1 MEVSNLPSVSEDFT
15 SEELHRKLQD
25 LALENAGSVEK
36 VSIAQGTALV
46 KFPSAGQANEFKR
59 RYVNY
64 RINGRPINIHNHYN
78 FHGRTRSRSRGG
90 SGGVRRSSS
99 HMRIRT
105 LSGMKV
111 PLLSVMS
118 ISRQTLKARIKI

>member
-1 MEVSNLPSVSEDFT
+1 MVEVSNLPSVSEDFT

-25 LALENAGSVEK
+25 LAVEHSGSVEK

-46 KFPSAGQANEFKR
+46 KFPSAAQANEFKR

-64 RINGRPINIHNHYN
+64 RVNGRPINIHNHYN
-78 FHGRTRSRSRGG
+78 FHGQMRTRSRSRGG
-90 SGGVRRSSS
+90 PGVIRRSSS
-99 HMRIRT
+99 HIRIRT
-105 LSGMKV
+105 LSGIKKW
-111 PLLSVMS
+111 SVS